1 MARLNSVRRCGT
13 ETRIATDALRR
24 SSRPRMTNVIARAGG
39 LGTTPDTDAVKH
51 GTLAVVLL
59 LGGAWALSRP
69 IPECPPRG
77 DQTPTLSCEL
87 AVTAALG
94 ALPADHAAFAR
105 TQFLYG
111 SVIPYFPPLYGP
123 GDERTIGVVKFT
135 YQDGLRVYVDVAEW
149 HGEVTAAAPKPL
161 EPSAAQV
168 RP

>member
-1 MARLNSVRRCGT
+1 
-13 ETRIATDALRR
+13 
-24 SSRPRMTNVIARAGG
+24 VIRDDWG
-39 LGTTPDTDAVKH
+39 LGTTPDTDAVRH
-51 GTLAVVLL
+51 AVLAIVLL

-87 AVTAALG
+87 AVTVALG
-94 ALPADHAAFAR
+94 ALPADHAPISR

-135 YQDGLRVYVDVAEW
+135 YEDGSRDYVDVAEW
-149 HGEVTAAAPKPL
+149 HGEVTAAAPKTL
-161 EPSAAQV
+161 EPSAAHDIETTYLV
-168 RP
+168 ATRSLD